1 MKNIIRTLL
10 AASLALTAIGCDQ
23 DQIATKFDPS
33 AEAANTAF
41 FVQNAISQEF
51 DATATGDQT
60 IEVAIYRQNAQ
71 GDFTVELTPTIP
83 EDAAEIFDIPK
94 TAEFKNG
101 QYSVMI
107 PVTVH
112 NVENL
117 AKGATYSVK
126 IAVASGGSLEDSN
139 LAIKSKYAETTVST
153 ALALQW
159 EPLYILSDP
168 TKLLSTNL
176 TEADYVKGADGKPIA
191 QTATYVYNGPWQGE
205 DDSVVVERAAG
216 TTVFRMTNWGD
227 GNYNVIFTINP
238 DQKITIEGKEY
249 NVVTVSPQQVT
260 EDATYGKI
268 YVSDLPS
275 CKISKFQGATYEDF
289 PCYWDGER
297 GFHFEFVYFNSQ
309 YLFNDPNAHIAETL
323 TLHDGS
329 ASME

>member
-33 AEAANTAF
+33 AEAANTAY
-41 FVQNAISQEF
+41 FVQKAILQEF
-51 DATATGDQT
+51 DASSTGDQT

-71 GDFTVELTPTIP
+71 GDFTAELTPTIP
-83 EDAAEIFDIPK
+83 EDAAEFFDIPK

-126 IAVASGGSLEDSN
+126 IAVANGGSLEDSN

-168 TKLLSTNL
+168 TKLLSTDL

-191 QTATYVYNGPWQGE
+191 QTADYSYNGYWVG
-205 DDSVVVERAAG
+205 DDNSVVIERAAG
-216 TTVFRMTNWGD
+216 TTVFRMTNWGE
-227 GNYNVIFTINP
+227 GTYNVIFTINP
-238 DQKITIEGKEY
+238 DKKVTIEGKEY
-249 NVVTVSPQQVT
+249 NVVTVSPQQVA
-260 EDATYGKI
+260 DNANYGAV

-275 CKISKFQGATYEDF
+275 YQNG
-289 PCYWDGER
+289 
-297 GFHFEFVYFNSQ
+297 
-309 YLFNDPNAHIAETL
+309 L
-323 TLHDGS
+323 T
-329 ASME
+329 

>member
-33 AEAANTAF
+33 AEAANTAY

-83 EDAAEIFDIPK
+83 EDAAAFFDVPK

-107 PVTVH
+107 PVTVY

-126 IAVASGGSLEDSN
+126 IAVANGGSLEDSN

-168 TKLLSTNL
+168 TKLLSTDL

-191 QTATYVYNGPWQGE
+191 QTADYSYNGYWVG
-205 DDSVVVERAAG
+205 DDNSVVIERAAG
-216 TTVFRMTNWGD
+216 TTVFRMTNWGE
-227 GNYNVIFTINP
+227 GTYNVIFTINP
-238 DQKITIEGKEY
+238 DKKVTIEGKEY
-249 NVVTVSPQQVT
+249 TMS
-260 EDATYGKI
+260 
-268 YVSDLPS
+268 
-275 CKISKFQGATYEDF
+275 
-289 PCYWDGER
+289 
-297 GFHFEFVYFNSQ
+297 
-309 YLFNDPNAHIAETL
+309 
-323 TLHDGS
+323 
-329 ASME
+329 